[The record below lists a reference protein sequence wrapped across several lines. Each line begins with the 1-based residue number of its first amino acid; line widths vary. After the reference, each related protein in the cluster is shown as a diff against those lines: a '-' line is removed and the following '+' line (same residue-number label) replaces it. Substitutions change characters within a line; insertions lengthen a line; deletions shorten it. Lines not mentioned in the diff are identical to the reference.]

1 MTQSGKYD
9 RRIILGKKEL
19 KKDSQGFQSY
29 EFKQIAKPWA
39 NIRTTTDNAKINED
53 KESVMDERVMFEIY
67 YRPGVTKN
75 MSIIFRDQE
84 YQITAIFNPGFRD
97 EKLILTGERQQSRG
111 DINGQ
116 RK

>member
-1 MTQSGKYD
+1 
-9 RRIILGKKEL
+9 
-19 KKDSQGFQSY
+19 
-29 EFKQIAKPWA
+29 
-39 NIRTTTDNAKINED
+39 
-53 KESVMDERVMFEIY
+53 MFEIY

-111 DINGQ
+111 DINS
-116 RK
+116 

>member
-19 KKDSQGFQSY
+19 KKDKQGFQSY
-29 EFKQIAKPWA
+29 VFKEIARPWA
-39 NIRTTTDNAKINED
+39 SIRTTTDNAQINED

-75 MSIIFRDQE
+75 MFIIFRDQE

-97 EKLILTGERQQSRG
+97 ETLVLTGERQQSRG
-111 DINGQ
+111 DANG
-116 RK
+116 